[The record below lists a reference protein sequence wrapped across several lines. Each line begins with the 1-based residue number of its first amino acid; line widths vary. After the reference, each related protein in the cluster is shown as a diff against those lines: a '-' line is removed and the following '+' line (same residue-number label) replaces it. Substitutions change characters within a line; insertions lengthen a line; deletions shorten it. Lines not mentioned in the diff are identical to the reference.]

1 MRAYPDSSSASTR
14 GRGWRLIEERQRQ
27 HQHRF
32 QPLLHLKAQTRRPR
46 PPAVCPWSIDQ
57 TLGVW
62 LDFYVCE
69 GGGEPLDSPFELE
82 DVAVDVGALADPD
95 DMLVAVEEDEVVVAG
110 ADDWAPDLGVT
121 TANRVEAEL
130 KIAHTTG
137 DSGRILKRPVPL
149 LQHSLLL
156 FGRQQ

>member
-1 MRAYPDSSSASTR
+1 M
-14 GRGWRLIEERQRQ
+14 
-27 HQHRF
+27 
-32 QPLLHLKAQTRRPR
+32 
-46 PPAVCPWSIDQ
+46 
-57 TLGVW
+57 
-62 LDFYVCE
+62 
-69 GGGEPLDSPFELE
+69 E